1 MYVNPPRPLAVRRT
15 KEESERTRLQIL
27 AAARRVFARQGVTRT
42 SLEQIAGAAG
52 VTRGAIYWHFADKTE
67 LFYAMREQVSLPMV
81 DRTGFAWFPADSADP
96 LASVERF
103 LLGVLEALAG
113 DAATRETFQ
122 IMGFKCEYVGEL
134 ERELNLHNNRCTELY
149 SKLTAVYR
157 RAERA
162 GQLRRGLKPAPAALA
177 TCSFLIGLVR
187 LWLMDRSG
195 KQVRPKARSIVK
207 AHVDSLRRL

>member
-1 MYVNPPRPLAVRRT
+1 MRRT

-42 SLEQIAGAAG
+42 SLEQIARAAG
-52 VTRGAIYWHFADKTE
+52 VTRGAIYWHFADKTA

-81 DRTGFAWFPADSADP
+81 DRTGFAWFPADTADP

-103 LLGVLEALAG
+103 LLEVLRTLES
-113 DAATRETFQ
+113 DPATRETFQ
-122 IMGFKCEYVGEL
+122 IMGFKCEYVGDL
-134 ERELNLHNNRCTELY
+134 ERELDLHNNRCTELY
-149 SKLTAVYR
+149 TKLTQVYR

-162 GQLRRGLKPAPAALA
+162 RQLRPGLRPAAAALA

-187 LWLMDRSG
+187 LWLMDRNG
-195 KQVRPKARSIVK
+195 KMVRSKARAVVK
-207 AHVDSLRRL
+207 AHLESQRRL